1 MGRWGFFITIEGPEG
16 SGKSTLTKG
25 IIEFLKNKGYEV
37 VYSREPG
44 GTGVGESIRDI
55 LLTSSKEMDP
65 MTEVFLFL
73 AARRENVSK
82 NILPALRDGKVVV
95 CDRYTDSTSAYQGY
109 GRGLNIKLL
118 GRLNKIATSGIKPD
132 ITLFVDIDPETGFQR
147 ISRKNLDRIEK
158 ENLDFHR
165 RVREGYLKIAKIASK
180 RVKVLDGTLNPEK
193 LLEVAISLVLKR
205 MEEKGKL
212 RGENES

>member
-25 IIEFLKNKGYEV
+25 IIEFLKSKGYEV

-44 GTGVGESIRDI
+44 GTALGEKIRDI
-55 LLTSSKEMDP
+55 LLISSNEMDP

-82 NILPALRDGKVVV
+82 NILPALRNGKVVI
-95 CDRYTDSTSAYQGY
+95 CDRYTDSTLAYQGY
-109 GRGLNIKLL
+109 GRGLKIKLL
-118 GRLNKIATSGIKPD
+118 RRLNKMATSGIKPD
-132 ITLFVDIDPETGFQR
+132 ITLIVDIDPETGFQR
-147 ISRKNLDRIEK
+147 ISGKSFDRIEK
-158 ENLDFHR
+158 ETLDFHK

-180 RVKVLDGTLNPEK
+180 RVKVLDGTKDPKE
-193 LLEVAISLVLKR
+193 LLRDALSHVLKR
-205 MEEKGKL
+205 MDEKGKIK
-212 RGENES
+212 GEK